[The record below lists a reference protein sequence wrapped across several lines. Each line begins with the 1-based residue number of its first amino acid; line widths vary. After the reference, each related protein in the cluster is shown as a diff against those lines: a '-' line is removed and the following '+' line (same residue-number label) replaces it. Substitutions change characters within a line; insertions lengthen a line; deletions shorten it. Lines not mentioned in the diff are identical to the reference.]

1 MAEVATLHAALRP
14 GDVLVGDRAFCSLA
28 HLALLRQHGLHA
40 VLRIHQRPIVDCT
53 PSRPHPT
60 PTPPAGHKGLPR
72 SRWLRQVGG
81 TDPLVEWVKPVR
93 LPTHPPEWLTP
104 EVCAALPAVLCM
116 RELRYRVPHA
126 GFRTQTVTLVTTLL
140 DVDLSPADAL
150 AALYG
155 TRWQVERNLRH
166 LKQTMGLEVLHCTRP
181 VGVLKELTVFAL
193 VYNLV
198 RVVMLAAA
206 QQQGVPLERISFLDA
221 LRWLSTARPGEPLPP
236 LVVNP
241 HRPGRFEPRAV
252 KRRPKPYP
260 LLTKPRREARN
271 VLIQQSIGA

>member
-104 EVCAALPAVLCM
+104 EVCAALPA
-116 RELRYRVPHA
+116 
-126 GFRTQTVTLVTTLL
+126 
-140 DVDLSPADAL
+140 
-150 AALYG
+150 
-155 TRWQVERNLRH
+155 
-166 LKQTMGLEVLHCTRP
+166 
-181 VGVLKELTVFAL
+181 
-193 VYNLV
+193 
-198 RVVMLAAA
+198 
-206 QQQGVPLERISFLDA
+206 
-221 LRWLSTARPGEPLPP
+221 
-236 LVVNP
+236 
-241 HRPGRFEPRAV
+241 
-252 KRRPKPYP
+252 
-260 LLTKPRREARN
+260 
-271 VLIQQSIGA
+271 